1 MSVQVGADSRL
12 LFGFLLS
19 VDDIEFF
26 DLLNLPEIQEQ
37 TDDTSYEWRS
47 TDRIDLV
54 AHRFYGSPALWWV
67 LALANNIELVPTG
80 LNEGAR
86 LRVPS
91 PRYVNNVLLPEAKR
105 LARDRR

>member
-1 MSVQVGADSRL
+1 MSVQIGADSRL

-19 VDDIEFF
+19 VDDVEFF
-26 DLLNLPEIQEQ
+26 DLLNLPDVQEQ
-37 TDDTSYEWRS
+37 TDDTSYDWKS

-54 AHRFYGSPALWWV
+54 AFRFYGSPALWWV
-67 LALANNIELVPTG
+67 LALANDIEIVPTG
-80 LNEGAR
+80 LNEGRR